1 MSEFFGAIQQQF
13 KDRLTSPLSG
23 AFAISWA
30 IINYQFFIVIFSDSK
45 PWVKIGFIKNNIF
58 PDLEAVLLWG
68 IGAPLGAAL
77 AYILIYPHPARW
89 AMKYSLSQKRR
100 AKEARNHAEKLM
112 PMTREDIDAE
122 ILPLR
127 SKISNLQAELDR
139 KDASLDR
146 AKQTKERDEDLLA
159 QLAKKVELASTERKL
174 AETTV
179 VDLQSNFDA
188 KEAELSA
195 TKSDLLDLQGLFAST
210 SIQSDEEI
218 AALKSKIAS
227 LESLLSAA
235 TEALE
240 QEKNKNKKESVTRG
254 ALSASIAKANSLSE
268 GLRLS
273 AGSFND
279 SDALTRAHNAIM
291 ANRIPPLSAVEQARQ
306 ILEHS
311 QANEYSAKAIA
322 EARRAFAASQLE
334 EDN

>member
-1 MSEFFGAIQQQF
+1 MSEFFGAIHQQF

-23 AFAISWA
+23 AFVLSWSV
-30 IINYQFFIVIFSDSK
+30 INYQFFLVVFSDLKPQEKIDFIHNHIFSDAKSL
-45 PWVKIGFIKNNIF
+45 F
-58 PDLEAVLLWG
+58 LLG
-68 IGAPLGAAL
+68 LVAPLVAAL
-77 AYILIYPHPARW
+77 AYIIIYPHPARW
-89 AMKYSLSQKRR
+89 AMRYSLSQKRR
-100 AKEARNHAEKLM
+100 AKEARNEAEKLM

-159 QLAKKVELASTERKL
+159 QLAKKVELASTERQL
-174 AETTV
+174 TETTV
-179 VDLQSNFDA
+179 NDLQSNLDA

-195 TKSDLLDLQGLFAST
+195 TKSELLDLQGLFTST
-210 SIQSDEEI
+210 SIQLDEEI

-227 LESLLSAA
+227 LESSLSAA
-235 TEALE
+235 TEGLE
-240 QEKNKNKKESVTRG
+240 QETNKDKKKSVTRG
-254 ALSASIAKANSLSE
+254 ALSASIAKANSLSD

-273 AGSFND
+273 AGSLND
-279 SDALTRAHNAIM
+279 SDTLTRAHHAM
-291 ANRIPPLSAVEQARQ
+291 LANGIPPLSAVEQARQ